1 MTNNWQQFNLSPSIS
16 EALEKLSYT
25 APTEVQ
31 EQVIPALKAGHD
43 LMAKAQTGSGKTAA
57 YAIPICDEVIWE
69 ENKPQ
74 ALIITPTRE
83 LADQVRLD
91 ALAIGRFKRLKAAA
105 LYGRQSFAKQK
116 LELKQKTHIIS
127 GTPGRLLD
135 HLEKGTFDPSK
146 LKYVIID
153 EADELFNRGFIEQVE
168 AIMAFMPKDRLT
180 GLFSATFSEEVES
193 LAAKWLKTPERFEI
207 ASQHKV
213 EDLIQ
218 HFYMK
223 TEEKQKFEL
232 LKQVTMSEN
241 PDTCMIFCRTQDR
254 TDELTER
261 LDRAGYSCDKIHGGM
276 VQEERFDVM
285 NEFKRGDFRYL
296 IATDIAARG
305 IDVANVSLVVN
316 YDLPLEL
323 PAYTHRSGRTGR
335 AGQNGKVV
343 SFVEAGREDDRLAA
357 IIEYTNANLIELYSV
372 PPADIGAFWSKMD
385 EQQERK
391 TAAIEKV
398 SEDILKIY
406 VNGGKKKK
414 LRAGDFV
421 GTITSI
427 DGVTADDI
435 GIITIEPTCSFIE
448 IHNGK
453 GHKVINALKETT
465 IKGKKLKVY
474 PAKK

>member
-1 MTNNWQQFNLSPSIS
+1 MTTKWKQFDLSPSIL

-25 APTEVQ
+25 SPTEVQ
-31 EQVIPALKAGHD
+31 EQVIPALKSGKD

-57 YAIPICDEVIWE
+57 YAIPICDQVEWE

-74 ALIITPTRE
+74 ALVITPTRE

-105 LYGRQSFAKQK
+105 LFGRQPFAKQK
-116 LELKQKTHIIS
+116 LELKQKTHIIA

-153 EADELFNRGFIEQVE
+153 EADELFNRGFVEQVE
-168 AIMAFMPKDRLT
+168 AIMAFMPKTRVT
-180 GLFSATFSEEVES
+180 ALFSATFSKEVES
-193 LAAKWLKTPERFEI
+193 LASKWLKTPERFEI
-207 ASQHKV
+207 ASENKV

-218 HFYMK
+218 HFYMQ
-223 TEEKQKFEL
+223 TDEKQKFEL

-241 PDTCMIFCRTQDR
+241 PDTCMVFCRTQDR

-276 VQEERFDVM
+276 VQDERFDVM

-305 IDVANVSLVVN
+305 IDVANVSLVIN

-335 AGQNGKVV
+335 AGNSGKVV
-343 SFVEAGREDDRLAA
+343 SFVETGREEHRLDS
-357 IIEYTNANLIELYSV
+357 IREYTNANLVELSAM
-372 PPADIGAFWSKMD
+372 PSADIGAFWAKMD

-406 VNGGKKKK
+406 INGGKQKK

-421 GTITSI
+421 GTITAI

-453 GHKVINALKETT
+453 GHHVIKALKETT

>member
-1 MTNNWQQFNLSPSIS
+1 MTKNWQQFNLSPSIQDS
-16 EALEKLSYT
+16 LEKLSYIS
-25 APTEVQ
+25 PTEVQ
-31 EQVIPALKAGHD
+31 EQVIPALTKGRD

-57 YAIPICDEVIWE
+57 YAIPLCDQIDWE

-91 ALAIGRFKRLKAAA
+91 ALAIGRFKRIKATA
-105 LYGRQSFAKQK
+105 LYGRQPFAKQK

-153 EADELFNRGFIEQVE
+153 EADELFNRGFVEQVE
-168 AIMAFMPKDRLT
+168 SIMAFMPKERVT
-180 GLFSATFSEEVES
+180 ALFSATFSEEVES
-193 LAAKWLKTPERFEI
+193 LAAKWLKSPERFEI
-207 ASQHKV
+207 ASEHKV

-218 HFYMK
+218 HLYMK
-223 TEEKQKFEL
+223 TDEKQKFEL

-335 AGQNGKVV
+335 AGKSGKVV
-343 SFVEAGREDDRLAA
+343 SFVEAGREEERLAS
-357 IIEYTNANLIELYSV
+357 IIDYSNANLIEMDAV
-372 PPADIGAFWSKMD
+372 PPADIAAFWAKMD

-421 GTITSI
+421 GTITAIS
-427 DGVTADDI
+427 GVDAEDI

-453 GHKVINALKETT
+453 GHKVIAALKETT

>member
-1 MTNNWQQFNLSPSIS
+1 MTNTWQQFNLSPSIL

-31 EQVIPALKAGHD
+31 EQVIPAIKAGHD

-57 YAIPICDEVIWE
+57 YAIPISDKVVWE

-105 LYGRQSFAKQK
+105 LYGRQPFAKQK

-135 HLEKGTFDPSK
+135 HLEKGTLDPSI

-168 AIMAFMPKDRLT
+168 AIMAFMPKERLT
-180 GLFSATFSEEVES
+180 ALFSATFSEEVES

-218 HFYMK
+218 HYYMK
-223 TEEKQKFEL
+223 SEEEQKFEL

-343 SFVEAGREDDRLAA
+343 SFVETGREDDRLEA
-357 IIEYTNANLIELYSV
+357 IIEYTNANLIELHSV
-372 PPADIGAFWSKMD
+372 LPADVGAFWSKME

-421 GTITSI
+421 GTITAI

-453 GHKVINALKETT
+453 GHKVISALKETT